1 MFFCQKK
8 KEKNLIF
15 VKDMIV
21 EMAIGIY
28 KEEKGRLQR
37 VRVNVIAEP
46 KKWPDAARD
55 NIELTLSY
63 ERIIKHIKDNTHGRH
78 FNLVETVADNIAA
91 ACLNDGKIREITV
104 RVEKLDAY
112 PFAVA
117 GVEIIRV
124 MR

>member
-1 MFFCQKK
+1 MFFCRRK
-8 KEKNLIF
+8 KEGNLIF

-46 KKWPDAARD
+46 KIWPDAARD

-91 ACLNDGKIREITV
+91 ACLSDGKIRKITV

-112 PFAVA
+112 AFAIA
-117 GVEIIRV
+117 GVEIVRV
-124 MR
+124 KR